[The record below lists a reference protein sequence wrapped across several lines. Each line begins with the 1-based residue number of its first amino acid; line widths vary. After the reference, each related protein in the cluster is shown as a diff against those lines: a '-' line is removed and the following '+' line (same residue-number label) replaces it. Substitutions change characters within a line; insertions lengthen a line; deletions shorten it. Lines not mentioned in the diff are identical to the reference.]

1 MMTTFCL
8 CTKWDLP
15 SGHKV
20 WKDNFHER
28 SIRIF
33 LLNCNCYSMQILSL
47 FLHAVSNS
55 FDIFLFLIHSFL
67 SCQKLVVNQ
76 DLYSVS
82 CSPINIFSNEF
93 LFDQR
98 RKDQFYRITYSVRQ
112 DKEMFLDDKSHMMLS
127 TITKRLKM
135 FNWRM
140 KRKVQWNSAL
150 LDITILFIL
159 LCYGNEK
166 KLFHWIRPF
175 FKPTRG

>member
-1 MMTTFCL
+1 MRF
-8 CTKWDLP
+8 TKWTQGLERQF
-15 SGHKV
+15 S
-20 WKDNFHER
+20 WKKYTHI
-28 SIRIF
+28 SPKLQL
-33 LLNCNCYSMQILSL
+33 LLNAILSL

-140 KRKVQWNSAL
+140 KRKIQ
-150 LDITILFIL
+150 
-159 LCYGNEK
+159 
-166 KLFHWIRPF
+166 
-175 FKPTRG
+175 